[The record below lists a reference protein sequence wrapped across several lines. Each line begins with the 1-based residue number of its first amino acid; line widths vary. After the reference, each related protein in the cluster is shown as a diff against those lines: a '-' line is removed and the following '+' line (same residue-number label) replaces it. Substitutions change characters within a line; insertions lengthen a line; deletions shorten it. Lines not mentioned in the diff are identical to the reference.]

1 METLGGG
8 KRVRDVGPLLVVV
21 GIVLTVIGLLM
32 WSGALAW
39 FGRMPGDIRI
49 IGKHI
54 HVYIPI
60 TPIIIVSVVL
70 TVLLSLFRR

>member
-1 METLGGG
+1 
-8 KRVRDVGPLLVVV
+8 VRDVGPLLVVV
-21 GIVLTVIGLLM
+21 GIVLAVIGLLA
-32 WSGALAW
+32 WSGALGW

-60 TPIIIVSVVL
+60 TSMILVSVVI

>member
-1 METLGGG
+1 M
-8 KRVRDVGPLLVVV
+8 RNMGPLLVVF
-21 GIVLTVIGLLM
+21 GLVLAVIGLLV
-32 WSGALAW
+32 WSGALGW

-49 IGKHI
+49 IGKHV

-60 TPIIIVSVVL
+60 TSMIIVSVVI